1 MYAAR
6 MSPRVFNIPASAPF
20 LRVLIEA
27 LRAGKLVPGF
37 PAHRD
42 PLELARATL
51 YLPTRRACRL
61 ARKVFFDIG
70 ADAVILPH
78 IVALGELDEDELIFA
93 QAATGE
99 LAETALRLP
108 DALAPFERR
117 LLLAQLIMTWV
128 KSPELH
134 GAAGTPLVASTPAA
148 AMALADDL
156 ARLSDDMITRSV
168 RWEKIDDLVREEQ
181 PDLDQYWQLSLR
193 LLQVLREQWPR
204 ILDERGVIEPAER
217 RDRLIAAEQA
227 RLARSD
233 APAIAAGS
241 TGSMPT
247 TAMLLET
254 IAKHPRGALV
264 LPGLDTAL
272 DQASWQALSGDEKR
286 VPAFGHAQ
294 FAMQALLKRI
304 GITRA
309 QVTQLEES
317 SPREAFVSEVLRP
330 ADTTDRWHTARKSL
344 EAAADQAAA
353 AMMVIEAANDEQEA
367 LAVAIV
373 LREAAETDGKTA
385 ALVTPDRALSARVLA
400 ALARWKVPVDDSG
413 GDPLSDTGAG
423 VFARLTAEVALGAAE
438 PVPLLALLKHPL
450 LRLGAPANAHLRTV
464 AALERA
470 VLRGPRPKTGIAG
483 LLHALATFRAERD
496 SLHPRDPRRLVS
508 NGDLAAAEALVK
520 ALGEALAPLTT
531 AASSLPLAR
540 FAERHRDCV
549 IRLGSDTTN
558 ESVVFTGKD
567 GEALALA
574 FEEAVNAH
582 AANEIKVAADDY
594 PELFHAA
601 LAARIVRMREQ
612 EGVRIRIFGPLEARL
627 QLIDLIVLGGLN
639 EATWPPDVR
648 SDPWL
653 SRPMRLALGL
663 DLPER
668 RVGLAAHDFAQAL
681 GAKEVVLTR
690 AVKSNGA
697 PTVASR
703 FLQRIAALAGPQRWK
718 EICQRG
724 APYLAWAE
732 ALDAPPAKPQPVAR
746 PQPSPPLEARPNKL
760 SVTDIEN
767 WLRDPYTIYAKYV
780 LDLHPLEAVD
790 TPPGAADRGSVI
802 HEAIGNFTRRFA
814 AALPVDPEK
823 ELIALGRQ
831 SFAHLEDY
839 PEANA
844 FWWPR
849 FLRIVAWFT
858 DWERRRRPALASVH
872 AEIRGELK
880 IVLGCTTFSLSARA
894 DRIERRRDGAYAI
907 LDYKTGQPPTEPQ
920 VRTGLAPQL
929 TLEAAIL
936 RGGGFAEIPSG
947 SVAELTYVRLRG
959 GEPAGEIKNI
969 DFKDKGTPD
978 SFADITKAKL
988 TGIAAKFLIDGEPYR
1003 SLVHPMWQKHYGEYD
1018 HLARVKEWASS
1029 GGESEWEG
1037 PSA

>member
-6 MSPRVFNIPASAPF
+6 MSPHVFNIPASAPF

-61 ARKVFFDIG
+61 ARKVFFDID

-168 RWEKIDDLVREEQ
+168 GWEKIDDLVREEQ

-241 TGSMPT
+241 TGSMPA

-272 DQASWQALSGDEKR
+272 DEASWQTLSGDEKR

-353 AMMVIEAANDEQEA
+353 AMMAIEAANDEQEA

-385 ALVTPDRALSARVLA
+385 ALVTPDRTLSARVLA

-520 ALGEALAPLTT
+520 ALGDALAPLTT

-558 ESVVFTGKD
+558 ENVAFTGKD

-681 GAKEVVLTR
+681 GAKEVVLAR

-814 AALPVDPEK
+814 AALPADPEK

-880 IVLGCTTFSLSARA
+880 ILLGCTTFSLSARA

>member
-20 LRVLIEA
+20 LRVLIDA

-51 YLPTRRACRL
+51 YLPPRTACRL
-61 ARKVFFDIG
+61 ARKVFFEHIG
-70 ADAVILPH
+70 AHAVILPH

-99 LAETALRLP
+99 LAETALGLP

-128 KSPELH
+128 KAPELH
-134 GAAGTPLVASTPAA
+134 GAAGPPLVDSPPAA

-168 RWEKIDDLVREEQ
+168 GWEKIDDLVREEQ

-241 TGSMPT
+241 TGSMPA

-254 IAKHPRGALV
+254 IAKTPRGAPA

-344 EAAADQAAA
+344 EAGADRAAT

-400 ALARWKVPVDDSG
+400 ALARWKAPVDDSG
-413 GDPLSDTGAG
+413 GDPLSDTGAC
-423 VFARLTAEVALGAAE
+423 VFALLIAEVALRASE
-438 PVPLLALLKHPL
+438 PVPLFALLKHPL

-520 ALGEALAPLTT
+520 ALGEALAPLT
-531 AASSLPLAR
+531 AASSSLPLAR

-549 IRLGSDTTN
+549 IRLGSDATN

-567 GEALALA
+567 GETLALA

-582 AANEIKVAADDY
+582 AANELKVSADDY
-594 PELFHAA
+594 PELFHAW
-601 LAARIVRMREQ
+601 LSHRIVRMREQ
-612 EGVRIRIFGPLEARL
+612 AGVRIRLFGPLEARL

-668 RVGLAAHDFAQAL
+668 GGGLAAHDFAQAP

-746 PQPSPPLEARPNKL
+746 PPPSPPLEARPNKL

-790 TPPGAADRGSVI
+790 TPPGAADRGRVI

-814 AALPVDPEK
+814 AALPADPEK

-849 FLRIVAWFT
+849 FLRIVAWLT

-880 IVLGCTTFSLSARA
+880 ILLGCTTFSLSARA

-920 VRTGLAPQL
+920 VRAGLSPQL

-936 RGGGFAEIPSG
+936 RGGGFGA
-947 SVAELTYVRLRG
+947 
-959 GEPAGEIKNI
+959 
-969 DFKDKGTPD
+969 
-978 SFADITKAKL
+978 
-988 TGIAAKFLIDGEPYR
+988 
-1003 SLVHPMWQKHYGEYD
+1003 
-1018 HLARVKEWASS
+1018 
-1029 GGESEWEG
+1029 
-1037 PSA
+1037 

>member
-20 LRVLIEA
+20 LRVLIDA

-168 RWEKIDDLVREEQ
+168 GWEKIDDLVREEQ

-204 ILDERGVIEPAER
+204 ILDERGVIEPPER

-241 TGSMPT
+241 TGSMPA

-344 EAAADQAAA
+344 EAAADQAAT

-385 ALVTPDRALSARVLA
+385 ALVTPDRTLSARVLA

-423 VFARLTAEVALGAAE
+423 VFARLTAEVALRAAE

-520 ALGEALAPLTT
+520 ALGEALAPLT
-531 AASSLPLAR
+531 AASSSLPLAR

-549 IRLGSDTTN
+549 IRLGSDATN

-582 AANEIKVAADDY
+582 AANELKVSADDY

-601 LAARIVRMREQ
+601 LAARIVRMPER

-814 AALPVDPEK
+814 AVLPAHPEK